1 MAKKCSSCG
10 FSDNPDNAH
19 YCGKCG
25 KDIDIYGR
33 WSVYDATRWRIY
45 DPNHRAIIDRDKLKE
60 YEELVRYKQLSIWK
74 KIWESIKDFGAGL
87 KTSEWLN
94 SIIAW
99 FILLGMLWFILYA
112 VKDTTWYDVFNLFW
126 HILSYIINLNLYRCS
141 ETLYP

>member
-25 KDIDIYGR
+25 KNIATDGY
-33 WSVYDATRWRIY
+33 WNLYDFRRYTPVERSKLEEYKRY

-112 VKDTTWYDVFNLFW
+112 VKDTTGYDVFNLF
-126 HILSYIINLNLYRCS
+126 
-141 ETLYP
+141 